1 MLASLVGANT
11 IGKSG
16 RYIALVQTCLD
27 FSGKPLRIKM
37 PPSKLIPA
45 NMHGLRVVTT
55 PDYYRRQVRETPE
68 SELVNLAEFIPSI
81 KLDIRYATAAN
92 LLGRPLYQQ
101 PVAYLRRPVAAAL
114 RAVQTELAAVG
125 IGLKVFDA
133 YRPYSATVAFY
144 DHVRDETYAAPP
156 WRGSRH
162 NRGCSVDVT
171 LMSLSTG
178 QDLEMP
184 TDFDELT
191 PAAHADF
198 LEAPTLARLNRAV
211 LRAVMSRHGF
221 QQCPDEWWHFDHSC
235 WADYDL
241 LDLEFAAIQS

>member
-1 MLASLVGANT
+1 
-11 IGKSG
+11 
-16 RYIALVQTCLD
+16 
-27 FSGKPLRIKM
+27 M
-37 PPSKLIPA
+37 PPSELISN

-55 PDYYRRQVRETPE
+55 PDYYHRQVQETPE
-68 SELVNLAEFIPSI
+68 SELVNLAEFIPGI
-81 KLDIRYATAAN
+81 MLDIRYATAAN

-101 PVAYLRRPVAAAL
+101 PAAYLRRPAATAL
-114 RAVQTELAAVG
+114 RAVQAELATVG

-162 NRGCSVDVT
+162 NRGCAVDVT
-171 LMSLSTG
+171 LVSLSTG
-178 QDLEMP
+178 ESLMMP

-198 LEAPTLARLNRAV
+198 SQAPILALLNRAV
-211 LRAVMSRHGF
+211 LRAVMRRHYF
-221 QQCPDEWWHFDHSC
+221 QHCPDEWWHFDHKC
-235 WADYDL
+235 WEDYDL
-241 LDLEFAAIQS
+241 LDLEFAALQA